1 MKRSSI
7 IASRFTA
14 RRLTWA
20 RDESSTGCASSVAH
34 RVTRLVV
41 RVPLA
46 CIQPYDLVMGALFI
60 GGVLGVLRALA
71 QESREDD

>member
-1 MKRSSI
+1 
-7 IASRFTA
+7 
-14 RRLTWA
+14 
-20 RDESSTGCASSVAH
+20 
-34 RVTRLVV
+34 VTRLVV